1 MSLRPFNS
9 VSGIS
14 VGSDYEVIDANGNVT
29 SNSLTVTSLA
39 NLGNVSNITITGG
52 SNGQV
57 LTTDGSGVLSF
68 TVPVA
73 GFGNLVAPMPTYIA
87 SADSFLVSTNSQGL
101 FGVPITIDGE
111 LVIDGVLVDVSG
123 SSSSG
128 GNGTPGGAN
137 TQIQYNDSG
146 AFGGNSTLTFNSA
159 TGILS
164 TPSMSVTGNI
174 IPTSNLT
181 YSLGNNTNRFNNLY
195 LSGNTLVLGGATISA
210 NATAMVFTNPAGGNF
225 IIAGTQDTNTSSL
238 LNGNS
243 NIVISANGNI
253 NMAVAGNANLLRLSG
268 TGFYS
273 NSTLIQFKSPLIN
286 QGGNPNGSQLT
297 SDDGKDR
304 GSLLNYYTTFPATA
318 FVGWD
323 NSNGEFVLASEVTV
337 SNDIV
342 TVQNLGNVR
351 ASYFI
356 GNVTGNVSGNFIV
369 PGSNTQVL
377 FNDGGIA
384 NGAAGLTY
392 NKTNNLVSVSNAFTA
407 SGNITGSN
415 IATGGDLSVLGN
427 GEFGNLTSFGI
438 FTTLSTITGGNFYS
452 SGSVQTVGTGTF
464 GDITTGGNIDST
476 GNIGGGNLATTGN
489 LSVIGNASIAGNLL
503 AVTSNFANFS
513 GNVLV
518 GGISNGT
525 FLYPNGYARVRGL
538 EVYNSGS
545 NALGNITS
553 RLITTTWANVS
564 NLTVSAN
571 TDIQSLTA
579 TTGNFSGNIKS
590 LNANLGN
597 LVTANFFSGD
607 GHLISNLTI
616 AAGSAIENGN
626 SNVSV
631 APNANVTISAANVA
645 NVVIVTG
652 TNTIFDSNITAN
664 NNVIVSGSVY
674 TNAIKQ
680 GVASITLDG
689 NTGNWVAFN
698 PAGLGNTVVIQTTGM
713 NVTGY
718 ANISG
723 SGQVGGNLNVGNNLT
738 VTGNATVGNISSN
751 IVSAFTANITG
762 NITSGNITGGNLITA
777 NFFSGD
783 GHLISNLTIAAGS
796 AITNGNSNVSV
807 APNANVTISAAGNAN
822 IITVTGNSVDIT
834 KTTTVSNLIVSA
846 NANIANVLT
855 VNTVSANTVIVE
867 NAFNVNSSVTSSGT
881 LSAKGLVISADTGN
895 GNNYTGSGS
904 FAGNLSVGQ
913 NLSTSQNLVVSGTA
927 NIGTV
932 NVSGTMRANGTA
944 SANYIT
950 ATITTTTANLV
961 VTDTANIATTNITTL
976 NAGVANITGNLRA
989 NNINGGNLVT
999 ANFFTGDGYLLSN
1012 LTISAGTTLI
1022 SGNSNVVVTTNG
1034 NVTTSVGGIANAFVV
1049 TNTGANVIGTLRAT
1063 GNANVANLGAGVGAF
1078 TGNVSTANLNVTGTI
1093 TASGNVTANGTLVV
1107 TGTANTGAIV
1117 STGNITA
1124 INANLGNLVEANFF
1138 SGDGYLLTN
1147 LTIPAG
1153 TAIVNGNSNVLVTY
1167 SGDVNITSAGVANV
1181 LKVANTGVIVTGNLN
1196 TTGTVNG
1203 SSFANGNSN
1212 IAIANNGA
1220 VVISAEGN
1228 IQVVRITGSSANVY
1242 GNFFALSGAT
1252 ISGNATMGNA
1262 NVSGMIDVAGN
1273 ITGGN
1278 LNTGGK
1284 LTVGGNAN
1292 VGNLGTTGFV
1302 LAVGNITGGSLN
1314 TTGTATVG
1322 TLSVTTGG
1330 AGITGD
1336 INATGNFN
1344 LTGNMNVTGNLN
1356 YSNVTNLVVGD
1367 PLIFIGANNPGDSYD
1382 LGIVASYVD
1391 TSIQKHTGVARNHT
1405 TGVWT
1410 FYSNLITEPT
1420 TVIDWANA
1428 QYPSVQVGNLIAT
1441 ANANI
1446 AGNITANYF
1455 LGNIVGNITGNISAP
1470 GANTQVSFNDGN
1482 ILNATSGLTFNKST
1496 NTLTV
1501 TGGANLGNLATAN
1514 YVAGVLTTAAQPN
1527 ITSTGTLTS
1536 LDVSGTV
1543 TAANITANTGVF
1555 TGNGSGLNSIAGA
1568 NVTGNVGNALN
1579 AYAVAG
1585 ANVTGNV
1592 GNALNAY
1599 AVAGANV
1606 SGQVANALVAGTVYT
1621 NAQPNI
1627 TSVGTLTGLT
1637 VSGDILPSANI
1648 TYNLGSPTQK
1658 FKDIYLSGNSIILGS
1673 QTISSTAGGVD
1684 LTGTLS
1690 GNGSGLS
1697 SITGAN
1703 VSGQVAN
1710 ALVAGTVYT
1719 NAQPNITSTGT
1730 LTSLDVTGNIS
1741 AGNINGGNLLTAN
1754 YSSAVLTT
1762 AAQPNVTSVG
1772 TLTGLVSTGTVN
1784 LTGASNVSLGPVG
1797 NVKVT
1802 GGTSGQVI
1810 QTDGTGNLSFV
1821 SISSSSI
1828 SNGNSNVNIPAAN
1841 GNVNISAVGNA
1852 NVVVVSG
1859 TGVNVVGTLNT
1870 TGNLTIGAASGGNIT
1885 GANVISSNTGNF
1897 SANVTAAYFLGNG
1910 SQLTGILT
1918 GGISNGNSN
1927 VNIATANGNVTIAAV
1942 GNTTLTITGTGV
1954 NVSGTLNTGSGI
1966 ITTTGNIIGGNIIGI
1981 IAAGSNAITTTG
1993 NITGGNLLGV
2003 HANGNSNV
2011 NIATANGNV
2020 TIAAAGNTTM
2030 TITGTGANI
2039 SGYANVTGNISAGN
2053 INAGNL
2059 LTANY
2064 STAVLTT
2071 AAQPNIT
2078 STGTLTSLNVSGT
2091 SNLGSVSNVT
2101 ITGGT
2106 ANYVLKTDGSGVL
2119 SWTEMPSSAT
2129 VTVDNFTG
2137 NGVQTAF
2144 ILSTTPASINQ
2155 TSVNYN
2161 GATVLRSD
2169 YTLLG
2174 STITFSSAPANGSLL
2189 EITTTNLTTGGGGG
2203 GTSAA
2208 AAVGYSLIFGG

>member
-1 MSLRPFNS
+1 VTAKYFNVKNGLSAGNISL
-9 VSGIS
+9 
-14 VGSDYEVIDANGNVT
+14 DAANGNT
-29 SNSLTVTSLA
+29 STTNLTVTEKT
-39 NLGNVSNITITGG
+39 NLGNVSNVTITGG

-68 TVPVA
+68 TPG
-73 GFGNLVAPMPTYIA
+73 GFGNLVAPMPAYIA
-87 SADSFLVSTNSQGL
+87 SANSFLVSSNFQGL
-101 FGVPITIDGE
+101 FGTPITIDGE
-111 LVIDGVLVDVSG
+111 LAIDGVLVDVSG
-123 SSSSG
+123 STSNGGG
-128 GNGTPGGAN
+128 GNGTPGGSN
-137 TQIQYNDSG
+137 TQIQYNNSG
-146 AFGGNSTLTFNSA
+146 AFGGISTLTFNSS
-159 TGILS
+159 TGVLS
-164 TPSMSVTGNI
+164 VPKMSVTGNI
-174 IPTSNLT
+174 IPASNVT
-181 YSLGNNTNRFNNLY
+181 YSLGNNTNRFSNLY

-225 IIAGTQDTNTSSL
+225 VIAGTQDTSTSSL

-253 NMAVAGNANLLRLSG
+253 NMAVAGNANLFRLSG

-273 NSTLIQFKSPLIN
+273 NSTSVQFKSPLIN

-323 NSNGEFVLASEVTV
+323 NSNAEFVLASEVTV

-351 ASYFI
+351 ANYFI
-356 GNVTGNVSGNFIV
+356 GNVNGNVSGNFIV
-369 PGSNTQVL
+369 PGSNTQLL
-377 FNDGGIA
+377 FNDAGIA
-384 NGAAGLTY
+384 NGAVGLTY
-392 NKTNNLVSVSNAFTA
+392 DKTNNLVSVSNAFTA
-407 SGNITGSN
+407 IGNITGGN
-415 IATGGDLSVLGN
+415 IATGGELSVLGN

-438 FTTLSTITGGNFYS
+438 LTSISTITGGNFYS
-452 SGSVQTVGTGTF
+452 GGSVQTVGTGTF

-518 GGISNGT
+518 GGTANGT

-538 EVYNSGS
+538 EVYDSGS

-571 TDIQSLTA
+571 TNIQSLTA
-579 TTGNFSGNIKS
+579 TTGNFSGNITS

-597 LVTANFFSGD
+597 LITANYFSGD
-607 GHLISNLTI
+607 GHLLSNLTI
-616 AAGSAIENGN
+616 AAGSAIINGN
-626 SNVSV
+626 SDVSV
-631 APNANVTISAANVA
+631 APNANVTISANNVA

-652 TNTIFDSNITAN
+652 TNTIFGSNVTAN

-698 PAGLGNTVVIQTTGM
+698 PAGLGNTVVIQTAGM

-718 ANISG
+718 SNVTG
-723 SGQVGGNLNVGNNLT
+723 LGKFGGNLDVGNNLS

-751 IVSAFTANITG
+751 IVSALTANVTG
-762 NITSGNITGGNLITA
+762 NITSGNITTGNITGGNLITA

-783 GHLISNLTIAAGS
+783 GYLLSNLTIAAGT
-796 AITNGNSNVSV
+796 AIVNGNSNVSV

-834 KTTTVSNLIVSA
+834 KTTTISNLIVSTNASISTA
-846 NANIANVLT
+846 NANIVNANTLTVQNALSVNANVT
-855 VNTVSANTVIVE
+855 A
-867 NAFNVNSSVTSSGT
+867 SGA
-881 LSAKGLVISADTGN
+881 LSAKGLNISADTAN

-904 FAGNLSVGQ
+904 FEGNLSVGQ
-913 NLSTSQNLVVSGTA
+913 NLTVVGIA
-927 NIGTV
+927 NISSV

-950 ATITTTTANLV
+950 ATITTTTANLI
-961 VTDTANIATTNITTL
+961 VTDTANIATTNINIL
-976 NAGVANITGNLRA
+976 NANSANINGTVSAGNLSA
-989 NNINGGNLVT
+989 TNINGGNLVT
-999 ANFFTGDGYLLSN
+999 ANFVSGDGYLLSN
-1012 LTISAGTTLI
+1012 LTITAGTTLVN
-1022 SGNSNVVVTTNG
+1022 GNSNVVVTTNG

-1049 TNTGANVIGTLRAT
+1049 TNTGANIIGTLRAT

-1078 TGNVSTANLNVTGTI
+1078 TGNVSTANLSVTGNI

-1147 LTIPAG
+1147 LTVPAG
-1153 TAIVNGNSNVLVTY
+1153 TAIINGNSNVLVTY
-1167 SGDVNITSAGVANV
+1167 SGDINITARGVANV

-1196 TTGTVNG
+1196 TTGTING
-1203 SSFANGNSN
+1203 PSFANGNSN

-1228 IQVVRITGSSANVY
+1228 NQVVRITGSSANVY

-1252 ISGNATMGNA
+1252 ISGNASMGNA

-1278 LNTGGK
+1278 LNTGGR
-1284 LTVGGNAN
+1284 LTAGGNAN

-1302 LAVGNITGGSLN
+1302 LAVGNVTGGSLN
-1314 TTGTATVG
+1314 TTGTATIG

-1367 PLIFIGANNPGDSYD
+1367 PLIYIGANNPGDSYD
-1382 LGIVASYVD
+1382 LGIVASYID
-1391 TSIQKHTGVARNHT
+1391 TSVEKHTGVARNHNN
-1405 TGVWT
+1405 GVWT

-1455 LGNIVGNITGNISAP
+1455 LGNILGNITGNISAP
-1470 GANTQVSFNDGN
+1470 GANTQVSFNDSG

-1536 LDVSGTV
+1536 LDVSGTI

-1555 TGNGSGLNSIAGA
+1555 TGNGSGLNSITGA

-1637 VSGDILPSANI
+1637 VGGDILPSANI

-1697 SITGAN
+1697 NITGANVTGAVAYATTANSVAGAN

-1719 NAQPNITSTGT
+1719 NAQPNITSVGT
-1730 LTSLDVTGNIS
+1730 LTSL
-1741 AGNINGGNLLTAN
+1741 
-1754 YSSAVLTT
+1754 AV
-1762 AAQPNVTSVG
+1762 
-1772 TLTGLVSTGTVN
+1772 
-1784 LTGASNVSLGPVG
+1784 
-1797 NVKVT
+1797 
-1802 GGTSGQVI
+1802 
-1810 QTDGTGNLSFV
+1810 
-1821 SISSSSI
+1821 
-1828 SNGNSNVNIPAAN
+1828 
-1841 GNVNISAVGNA
+1841 
-1852 NVVVVSG
+1852 
-1859 TGVNVVGTLNT
+1859 
-1870 TGNLTIGAASGGNIT
+1870 
-1885 GANVISSNTGNF
+1885 
-1897 SANVTAAYFLGNG
+1897 
-1910 SQLTGILT
+1910 
-1918 GGISNGNSN
+1918 
-1927 VNIATANGNVTIAAV
+1927 
-1942 GNTTLTITGTGV
+1942 
-1954 NVSGTLNTGSGI
+1954 
-1966 ITTTGNIIGGNIIGI
+1966 
-1981 IAAGSNAITTTG
+1981 TG

-2020 TIAAAGNTTM
+2020 TIAAVGNTTM
-2030 TITGTGANI
+2030 TVTGTGANI

-2053 INAGNL
+2053 VNAGN
-2059 LTANY
+2059 Y
-2064 STAVLTT
+2064 
-2071 AAQPNIT
+2071 
-2078 STGTLTSLNVSGT
+2078 
-2091 SNLGSVSNVT
+2091 
-2101 ITGGT
+2101 
-2106 ANYVLKTDGSGVL
+2106 
-2119 SWTEMPSSAT
+2119 
-2129 VTVDNFTG
+2129 
-2137 NGVQTAF
+2137 
-2144 ILSTTPASINQ
+2144 
-2155 TSVNYN
+2155 
-2161 GATVLRSD
+2161 
-2169 YTLLG
+2169 
-2174 STITFSSAPANGSLL
+2174 
-2189 EITTTNLTTGGGGG
+2189 
-2203 GTSAA
+2203 
-2208 AAVGYSLIFGG
+2208 